1 MATAVFLDAIVIR
14 SIPLAAVLEPSPVAR
29 GPPPNRGRPPVAPI
43 RNRDA
48 RSDPGPRRSLS
59 WRIQWGTLTFKITR
73 AEIDGA
79 LTAIETFIVQQ
90 DGPPLHAHE
99 QDDVIYISK
108 APCVSSSGIVCAGRQ
123 RDRSSH
129 TAGTPH
135 TWQNVGA
142 EPMRFFTASSSS
154 TCFHPAP
161 CSPSTPSGD
170 TTTSSPHDR
179 TLLRNRKTTRAR
191 TSLGLTADGF
201 EPAPWFN
208 DKRPLSANNNLR
220 LFSRVLGAY
229 RRSWHAGHPHTRRE
243 RSSS

>member
-1 MATAVFLDAIVIR
+1 MGDSYVQDHE
-14 SIPLAAVLEPSPVAR
+14 S
-29 GPPPNRGRPPVAPI
+29 
-43 RNRDA
+43 RD
-48 RSDPGPRRSLS
+48 RRRSHCY
-59 WRIQWGTLTFKITR
+59 RDVHR
-73 AEIDGA
+73 A
-79 LTAIETFIVQQ
+79 
-90 DGPPLHAHE
+90 
-99 QDDVIYISK
+99 
-108 APCVSSSGIVCAGRQ
+108 AGRSATS
-123 RDRSSH
+123 RARARRCDLHLEGSMRVKFGDSLRRAP
-129 TAGTPH
+129 AGSFVSYRGH
-135 TWQNVGA
+135 VGA